1 MSDAVSQF
9 TDGQIQEFKEA
20 FALFDKGKAFFSLL
34 FFSQSFPVSSSRCVL
49 WQEHREIVS
58 YSLPLSCSHLTIVSL
73 CRRIWQN

>member
-34 FFSQSFPVSSSRCVL
+34 FFS
-49 WQEHREIVS
+49 
-58 YSLPLSCSHLTIVSL
+58 
-73 CRRIWQN
+73 